1 MKQYGLLLIAV
12 VVLGA
17 CQVKQRQR
25 EDQTQSD
32 PALATTELVD
42 IAIVSPEVTTPD
54 GRLLS
59 ATIRAMARKILI
71 NRKHYAVPKD
81 AFVDRAAAASN
92 ATDAGTIARAA
103 GSDAGLFISLEQW
116 ETSDLLPKGR
126 IYAGGTARLVES
138 GGTRVLWERS
148 FKDWTR
154 VASGDVTT
162 SNRPEVMKNMLREVV
177 QEVLSNLPP
186 KPRR

>member
-12 VVLGA
+12 VALSA

-25 EDQTQSD
+25 EDQTRAD
-32 PALATTELVD
+32 PALATAELVD
-42 IAIVSPEVTTPD
+42 IAIVSPEVTTSN
-54 GRLLS
+54 RQVLS
-59 ATIRAMARKILI
+59 ATIRAAARKVLI
-71 NRKHYAVPKD
+71 NRKHYAVPRD
-81 AFVDRAAAASN
+81 AFVDRTAAASD

-103 GSDAGLFISLEQW
+103 GSDAGLVISLEQW
-116 ETSDLLPKGR
+116 ETGDLIPKGR

-154 VASGDVTT
+154 VASGDVTII
-162 SNRPEVMKNMLREVV
+162 NRPEVMKNMLREVV